1 MKLNSLNFNSTNAET
16 ILNQLDEIVL
26 ILNRER
32 EIIFYNNALNK
43 LPIELPKKIIGK
55 RPGEIFGCIHVHKK
69 NIRCGTTDFCKRCG
83 ANQAIQKSQSNQATL
98 KECLITS
105 MTSSKCKI
113 YNFKVNSSPITVNEE
128 SMTLFILSDIG
139 VVKKGKILEE
149 TLYALFQ
156 NMSSGVAIYE
166 EINDG
171 EDFIFQY
178 FNKAAEK
185 IDKQNKDLVLG
196 KKLTEV
202 FPGSIKMGMLDALR
216 QVYKTG
222 TALNFPLKFYTDNRI
237 SGWRDNY
244 IFKLPMGEVVAI
256 YTDVTEQKKKEE
268 ALKELSLTDRL
279 TGLKNKRAL
288 DHDLDLAVKFA
299 NVHQVPISTIMIDI
313 DYFKN
318 YNDLYGHIEGD
329 KCLKHVT
336 RIAKEQITNELDD
349 IYRFG
354 GEEFVIILNKSTH
367 KEAMNVAEKI
377 RHAIES
383 EKIPHEDSIASKY
396 VTASLGIGTKLAK
409 EKVTAERLLNKADK
423 QMYLA
428 KYSGRN
434 TIK

>member
-1 MKLNSLNFNSTNAET
+1 MNINSFDFNYENIKAILDQLN
-16 ILNQLDEIVL
+16 EIVL
-26 ILNRER
+26 ILNNER
-32 EIIFYNNALNK
+32 KVVYHNQALLH
-43 LPIELPKKIIGK
+43 LPINLPKTILGK
-55 RPGEIFGCIHVHKK
+55 RPGEIFGCIHVYEK
-69 NIRCGTTDFCKRCG
+69 NLNCGTTEFCKRCG
-83 ANQAIQKSQSNQATL
+83 ANQALIRAFSNQKAL
-98 KECLITS
+98 KECVITS
-105 MTSSKCKI
+105 MTSSENNI
-113 YNFKVNSSPITVNEE
+113 YNFKVKSSPIDIQGE
-128 SMTLFILSDIG
+128 SMILFILSDIG
-139 VVKKGKILEE
+139 IEKKGKVLEE

-166 EINDG
+166 EISDG

-185 IDKQNKDLVLG
+185 IDKRNKEYVLG

-202 FPGSIKMGMLDALR
+202 FPGAIDMGLLDALR
-216 QVYKTG
+216 QVHKTG
-222 TALNFPLKFYTDNRI
+222 KALTFPLKFYTDNLI

-256 YTDVTEQKKKEE
+256 YTDVTAQKKKEE
-268 ALKELSLTDRL
+268 ELKKLSVTDKL

-288 DHDLDLAVKFA
+288 DHDLDIAVKFA
-299 NVHQVPISTIMIDI
+299 NAHQLPISAIMIDI

-329 KCLKHVT
+329 KCLKRVT
-336 RIAKEQITNELDD
+336 RVAKEQITNDLDD

-354 GEEFVIILNKSTH
+354 GEEFVIILNNSSQEDALKI
-367 KEAMNVAEKI
+367 AEQI
-377 RHAIES
+377 RIAIET
-383 EKIPHEDSIASKY
+383 EKIPHEDSITSKY
-396 VTASLGIGTKLAK
+396 VTASLGIGTKLAQ
-409 EKVTAERLLNKADK
+409 EKINAETLLNKADK